1 MKTASLQM
9 YFGNNLSSSF
19 VCVFICNST
28 LETSIFSH
36 QLGVTGPD
44 KAKMADN
51 FIPTLVVIY
60 FSMLV
65 HLDLRYHHNYA
76 RFNVQPM
83 W

>member
-1 MKTASLQM
+1 M

-51 FIPTLVVIY
+51 FIPTLVVI
-60 FSMLV
+60 
-65 HLDLRYHHNYA
+65 
-76 RFNVQPM
+76 
-83 W
+83 